1 MISFPEYLNYHT
13 QNGGGSGQGALMASD
28 HHRQTL
34 AAVNHRAGFPTAVA
48 AAAAAA
54 NAGFNTTKPMHRR
67 RLAIQF
73 RLVIF

>member
-1 MISFPEYLNYHT
+1 MISFPEYLNYNN

-48 AAAAAA
+48 AAAA
-54 NAGFNTTKPMHRR
+54 NPGFNTTKPMHRR